1 MSSAELDPEMTVI
14 KSKVVV
20 TQSEQTEIT
29 APKSQLEDELKDLG
43 ADLSKVGQTA
53 FKGTLKSLEGFR
65 TFILRGNVI
74 DMAIGIVIGAAFT
87 SVVSAVVGDVITPLI
102 PVPGGSISG
111 LSFHPIWAGY
121 DVHHQPI
128 MVDFGALINA
138 IISFLIVAAVL
149 YFFVVVPVNRLT
161 KLYHPKEAESKKT
174 KECPHCLQEVH
185 THATRCPFCTS
196 HLTDASKK
204 PEGAEEEE
212 ESGEPVLELP
222 DSLEKLSE
230 QLAEKIV
237 RKATSKLEQAS
248 EATEANEG
256 EQAKE

>member
-1 MSSAELDPEMTVI
+1 MSSSELDPEMTII

-20 TQSEQTEIT
+20 QQTEVT

-87 SVVSAVVGDVITPLI
+87 SVVQATVKDIITPLI
-102 PVPGGSISG
+102 PAGNTNLANKKLAIPHTYLV
-111 LSFHPIWAGY
+111 FPIG
-121 DVHHQPI
+121 
-128 MVDFGALINA
+128 DFINTV
-138 IISFLIVAAVL
+138 ISFLIVAAVI
-149 YFFVVVPVNRLT
+149 YFFVVQPVN
-161 KLYHPKEAESKKT
+161 KLMAFYHPKEAESKKT

-196 HLTDASKK
+196 HLTEDSKK
-204 PEGAEEEE
+204 PEGVEEEE
-212 ESGEPVLELP
+212 ENGEPVLVLP
-222 DSLEKLSE
+222 NSLEKLSDA
-230 QLAEKIV
+230 LADKIV
-237 RKATSKLEQAS
+237 RKATSRLEQAS

>member
-1 MSSAELDPEMTVI
+1 MSSSELDPEMTII
-14 KSKVVV
+14 KSKLVV
-20 TQSEQTEIT
+20 QQTEVT

-43 ADLSKVGQTA
+43 ADLTKVGQTA

-87 SVVSAVVGDVITPLI
+87 SVVSAVVGDIITPII
-102 PVPGGSISG
+102 PVPGGSLSG
-111 LSFHPIWAGY
+111 WTWHPWWAGV
-121 DVHHQPI
+121 DAHKQLVV
-128 MVDFGALINA
+128 VDFGALVNA

-149 YFFVVVPVNRLT
+149 YFFVVLPVNKLT
-161 KLYHPKEAESKKT
+161 ALYHPKEAESKKT

-185 THATRCPFCTS
+185 AHATRCPFCTS
-196 HLTDASKK
+196 HLTDALKK

-230 QLAEKIV
+230 KLAEKIV

-248 EATEANEG
+248 EATETNEG

>member
-1 MSSAELDPEMTVI
+1 MSSSELDPEMTII
-14 KSKVVV
+14 KSKLVV
-20 TQSEQTEIT
+20 QQTEVT

-43 ADLSKVGQTA
+43 ADLTKVGQTA

-87 SVVSAVVGDVITPLI
+87 SVVQATVKDIITPLI
-102 PVPGGSISG
+102 PAGNTNLANKKLAIPHTYLV
-111 LSFHPIWAGY
+111 FPIG
-121 DVHHQPI
+121 
-128 MVDFGALINA
+128 DFINTV
-138 IISFLIVAAVL
+138 ISFLIVAAVI
-149 YFFVVVPVNRLT
+149 YFFVVQPVN
-161 KLYHPKEAESKKT
+161 KLMAFYHPKEAEAKKT

-185 THATRCPFCTS
+185 VHATRCPFCTS
-196 HLTDASKK
+196 HLTEAPKK

-212 ESGEPVLELP
+212 ENGEPVLELP

-237 RKATSKLEQAS
+237 RRATSKLEQAS

>member
-1 MSSAELDPEMTVI
+1 MSSSELDPEMTII

-20 TQSEQTEIT
+20 QQTEVT

-43 ADLSKVGQTA
+43 ADLTKVGQTA

-87 SVVSAVVGDVITPLI
+87 SVVSAVVSDVITPLI

-111 LSFHPIWAGY
+111 LSFHPIWAGI
-121 DVHHQPI
+121 DANKHPI

-138 IISFLIVAAVL
+138 VISFLIVAAVL

-185 THATRCPFCTS
+185 AQATRCPFCTS
-196 HLTDASKK
+196 HLTHTSEK
-204 PEGAEEEE
+204 PEEIEEEE
-212 ESGEPVLELP
+212 NPVLELP

-230 QLAEKIV
+230 KLAEKIV
-237 RKATSKLEQAS
+237 RKATSKLELAS